1 MTFIDRRPVGSVQ
14 KKLPWRDEKTKRYF
28 PQWKRPDGRDAGMV
42 WTTGKPEKVWL
53 AFTGENVEFH
63 SVSGLRVRPKRD
75 GKKYLVPL
83 SESPIYFTGG
93 ELRSDAPA
101 SHLQ

>member
-14 KKLPWRDEKTKRYF
+14 KKLPW
-28 PQWKRPDGRDAGMV
+28 
-42 WTTGKPEKVWL
+42 
-53 AFTGENVEFH
+53 
-63 SVSGLRVRPKRD
+63 RD